1 MKPTIRDVAKAAGVS
16 IATVSKALNGVD
28 VVKAETKL
36 KVLAA
41 AKELNYV
48 PNLLG
53 KQLKSGQTN
62 MLGFFTNSVSGPYF
76 YALIESIARTA
87 DNMGFGLNV
96 FVTKRHDTI
105 QNYLFGNVVDGV
117 IVFESRIT
125 GPDVDMISQH
135 RVPAIFLDR
144 PMVADKIGSIT
155 FNSYQ
160 EAFDATAYLI
170 SLGRR
175 KIAYLAG
182 YPNNYDSN
190 ERQRGYEDAL
200 KKYGIPVNKDLI
212 ILGLFEEPTSYSEMR
227 RFISLHPEDIP
238 DGILAGND
246 ISAIGAMRAL
256 KESGISVPQEV
267 SVIGFDDVEI
277 AQYFQPSLTTTRN
290 PIGRQGVLAVKQLVG
305 MISNNDQ
312 GQSEVLDGQL
322 VVRNSTTIK

>member
-1 MKPTIRDVAKAAGVS
+1 M
-16 IATVSKALNGVD
+16 
-28 VVKAETKL
+28 VKQETKM
-36 KVLAA
+36 KVIAA

-76 YALIESIARTA
+76 YTLIESIARTA
-87 DNMGFGLNV
+87 DSLGYGLNV

-125 GPDVDMISQH
+125 ENDAKMIEHH
-135 RVPAIFLDR
+135 RIPAVFLDR
-144 PMVADKIGSIT
+144 PKTGDKISSIT
-155 FNSYQ
+155 FNSYK

-175 KIAYLAG
+175 KIVYLAG
-182 YPNNYDSN
+182 YPDNFDSN

-200 KKYGIPVNKDLI
+200 QKYGIPVNRSLI
-212 ILGLFEEPTSYSEMR
+212 LPGLFEEPTSYSEMR
-227 RFISLHPEDIP
+227 RFINLHPEDVV

-256 KESGISVPQEV
+256 KENGINVPQDV

-277 AQYFQPSLTTTRN
+277 ARYFQPSLTTTRN
-290 PIGRQGVLAVKQLVG
+290 PIGRQGVITVKQLVS
-305 MISNNDQ
+305 MIAEDAK
-312 GQSEVLDGQL
+312 GQMVVLDGQMI
-322 VVRNSTTIK
+322 VRDSTAIKQ